1 MQICCTKK
9 LTAVSGVDVN
19 KNYSEQ
25 DDFFVW
31 SANIVSVDFRKLLV
45 AVNDRTH
52 FGFVKYGIE
61 IEDFKNLEEYMIKGI
76 RKSFEAENIDAK
88 LIEKYFEKA
97 GAMVFSWTKGPMH
110 VSKLN
115 RVVLKAEY
123 FAKHLDRE
131 SIYQNKVTKMI
142 NGHFDTY
149 GETEIP
155 YQNLLK
161 EFENLKSNI

>member
-9 LTAVSGVDVN
+9 LTAVSGVEVD
-19 KNYSEQ
+19 KYCSEQ
-25 DDFFVW
+25 DDFFIW
-31 SANIVSVDFRKLLV
+31 SANIVSVDFQKLLV

-61 IEDFKNLEEYMIKGI
+61 IEDFKNLEQYIKSGI
-76 RKSFEAENIDAK
+76 RKSFEAENIEPE
-88 LIEKYFEKA
+88 LIEKYFKNA
-97 GAMVFSWTKGPMH
+97 GTIKFSWTKGPVH
-110 VSKLN
+110 VSRLN
-115 RVVLKAEY
+115 RVVLKAES

-131 SIYQNKVTKMI
+131 SIYQPKVTKLI

-161 EFENLKSNI
+161 AFENLK

>member
-9 LTAVSGVDVN
+9 LTAVSGVDVD
-19 KNYSEQ
+19 KDYSEEN
-25 DDFFVW
+25 DFYIW

-61 IEDFKNLEEYMIKGI
+61 IEEFKNLESYIESGI
-76 RKSFEAENIDAK
+76 RKAFKDENIDDEV
-88 LIEKYFEKA
+88 IERYFKKA
-97 GAMVFSWTKGPMH
+97 GDLVFSWTKGPVH
-110 VSKLN
+110 VSRLN
-115 RVVLKAEY
+115 RVVLRAES
-123 FAKHLDRE
+123 FAKHLDRG
-131 SIYQNKVTKMI
+131 SIFQPKITKLI

-155 YQNLLK
+155 YQNLLRAFK
-161 EFENLKSNI
+161 DLE

>member
-9 LTAVSGVDVN
+9 LTAVSGVEVD
-19 KNYSEQ
+19 KAYSEH

-31 SANIVSVDFRKLLV
+31 SANIVSVDFQKLLV

-61 IEDFKNLEEYMIKGI
+61 IEDFKNLEQYIKSGI
-76 RKSFEAENIDAK
+76 RKSFETENIQPE
-88 LIEKYFEKA
+88 LIEKYFKTA
-97 GAMVFSWTKGPMH
+97 GDIKFSWTKGPVH
-110 VSKLN
+110 VSRLN
-115 RVVLKAEY
+115 RVVLKAES
-123 FAKHLDRE
+123 FAKYLDRE
-131 SIYQNKVTKMI
+131 SIYQPKVTKLI

-161 EFENLKSNI
+161 AFEDLT